1 LFTKTNEISK
11 GLSPELVANSA
22 IATKVSDLVDVN
34 ILNQQYQ
41 HATSEAVNKTDRKS
55 YKDGVNFFGNAEAY
69 NFAVSFYGP
78 NSPEASAALQVL
90 RNDMATLILEEVS
103 LKNYFSANYDI
114 KNGKAYAAGT
124 WLGEQYARTI
134 VTGQDAPAWMQ
145 ERFLAETEEQLSLE
159 LLIASSEM
167 NGRTMVT
174 LSPSPFGLSKELLG
188 RYDMERN
195 FLMIR
200 FLSLDETGTKLNI
213 SQIQIPQELITEEDL
228 LTFLESLD
236 VEPNASECID
246 GATNILRSSFLID
259 SGSLGSRANI
269 LRALDLHISE
279 RAGHPV
285 YCGQKTDIQP
295 NSQQYDKFIV
305 DSIRR
310 YSRFESAINYAVNKI
325 TEQAMHDGGKSLED
339 VKRLSRDIKE
349 RALSLMNDKEIRLN
363 YGDKIANAYQS
374 GGYEAARSAGLK
386 DNFSSGSC
394 PSSSRSNENGSKADN
409 NSSFCQRLPKPGE
422 VACCP
427 GCKKTV
433 VVTGTEDNIRCSNGE
448 CALADRKSRAAYLA
462 AKIATEQ
469 FSKKKNNN
477 LKSVWKEYGIG
488 AIFFVREEVS
498 VEEYRKL
505 NMQAEESQQPQES
518 ERQYKDML
526 AAKQDQFALAA

>member
-1 LFTKTNEISK
+1 MFTKTNEISK
-11 GLSPELVANSA
+11 GLSPELVANSG
-22 IATKVSDLVDVN
+22 IATKVSELVDVN

-41 HATSEAVNKTDRKS
+41 HATNEAAVKTDWKS

-103 LKNYFSANYDI
+103 LKNYFSANYNI

-134 VTGQDAPAWMQ
+134 VTGQDTPDWMQ
-145 ERFLAETEEQLSLE
+145 ERFLAETQEHLSLE
-159 LLIASSEM
+159 QLIASGEM

-228 LTFLESLD
+228 LTFLKSLD

-246 GATNILRSSFLID
+246 GATNILRSSFLMD

-285 YCGQKTDIQP
+285 YCGQKADIQP

-325 TEQAMHDGGKSLED
+325 TEQAGYGRTSPED
-339 VKRLSRDIKE
+339 IKRLSRDIKE

-394 PSSSRSNENGSKADN
+394 PSSSSSSKESSLESESNLMCREVKTGDRVYCQQSTCKKYVMAKVPEKGGTVYCSECGCSTHCADRISIAKSAKVNDIKGSSNKENGSK
-409 NSSFCQRLPKPGE
+409 
-422 VACCP
+422 
-427 GCKKTV
+427 
-433 VVTGTEDNIRCSNGE
+433 
-448 CALADRKSRAAYLA
+448 
-462 AKIATEQ
+462 
-469 FSKKKNNN
+469 
-477 LKSVWKEYGIG
+477 SVWKNTGSG
-488 AIFFVREEVS
+488 LLFFVKVEVS
-498 VEEYRKL
+498 AEEYE
-505 NMQAEESQQPQES
+505 ASQKPQES
-518 ERQYKDML
+518 ERQY
-526 AAKQDQFALAA
+526 QDSEFALAA

>member
-1 LFTKTNEISK
+1 MFTRTNEISK
-11 GLSPELVANSA
+11 VLSPELVANSGT
-22 IATKVSDLVDVN
+22 ATKVSGLVDVN

-41 HATSEAVNKTDRKS
+41 HATNEAAVKTDWKS

-78 NSPEASAALQVL
+78 NSPEAIAAIQVL
-90 RNDMATLILEEVS
+90 RNDMAALILEEVS

-145 ERFLAETEEQLSLE
+145 ERFLAETEEHLSLE
-159 LLIASSEM
+159 QLIASGEM

-174 LSPSPFGLSKELLG
+174 LSPSPFGLSKEILS

-228 LTFLESLD
+228 RTFLESLD
-236 VEPNASECID
+236 VEPNSSECID
-246 GATNILRSSFLID
+246 GATNILRSSFLMD

-285 YCGQKTDIQP
+285 YCGQKIDIQP

-310 YSRFESAINYAVNKI
+310 YSRFESAINYAVHKI
-325 TEQAMHDGGKSLED
+325 TEQAGYGRTSPED
-339 VKRLSRDIKE
+339 IKGLSKDIKE
-349 RALSLMNDKEIRLN
+349 RALSLMSDADIRLN
-363 YGDKIANAYQS
+363 YDDKIADAWAS
-374 GGYEAARSAGLK
+374 GGIEAAIDAGLK
-386 DNFSSGSC
+386 ENFSSGSC

-462 AKIATEQ
+462 VKIATEQ
-469 FSKKKNNN
+469 SSKKKNNN

-505 NMQAEESQQPQES
+505 KMQAEESQRLQES
-518 ERQYKDML
+518 EQHFKDSE
-526 AAKQDQFALAA
+526 FALAA

>member
-1 LFTKTNEISK
+1 M
-11 GLSPELVANSA
+11 
-22 IATKVSDLVDVN
+22 N

-41 HATSEAVNKTDRKS
+41 YATNEDAVKTDWKS

-90 RNDMATLILEEVS
+90 RNDMAALILEEVS
-103 LKNYFSANYDI
+103 PENYFSANYDI
-114 KNGKAYAAGT
+114 RCGRAYAAGT

-134 VTGQDAPAWMQ
+134 VTGQDTPGWMQ
-145 ERFLAETEEQLSLE
+145 ERFLAETQEHLSLE
-159 LLIASSEM
+159 QLIASGKM

-174 LSPSPFGLSKELLG
+174 LSPSPFNLSEDVLK
-188 RYDMERN
+188 RYHMERN

-228 LTFLESLD
+228 LTFLKSLD

-246 GATNILRSSFLID
+246 GATNILRSSFLMD

-285 YCGQKTDIQP
+285 YCGQKADTQP

-394 PSSSRSNENGSKADN
+394 PSSSSSSKENS
-409 NSSFCQRLPKPGE
+409 L
-422 VACCP
+422 
-427 GCKKTV
+427 
-433 VVTGTEDNIRCSNGE
+433 
-448 CALADRKSRAAYLA
+448 
-462 AKIATEQ
+462 
-469 FSKKKNNN
+469 
-477 LKSVWKEYGIG
+477 
-488 AIFFVREEVS
+488 
-498 VEEYRKL
+498 
-505 NMQAEESQQPQES
+505 ES
-518 ERQYKDML
+518 ERNSICR
-526 AAKQDQFALAA
+526 

>member
-11 GLSPELVANSA
+11 GLNPELVANSGM
-22 IATKVSDLVDVN
+22 ATKVSDLVDVN

-41 HATSEAVNKTDRKS
+41 HATNEAAVKTNWKS

-78 NSPEASAALQVL
+78 DSPEASSALQVL

-103 LKNYFSANYDI
+103 LENYFSANYYI
-114 KNGKAYAAGT
+114 KNNKAYAAGT

-145 ERFLAETEEQLSLE
+145 ERFLAETEEHLSLE
-159 LLIASSEM
+159 QLIASGDM
-167 NGRTMVT
+167 NGKTMVT
-174 LSPSPFGLSKELLG
+174 LSPSPFGLSKELLS

-228 LTFLESLD
+228 LTFLKSLD
-236 VEPNASECID
+236 VEPNSSECID
-246 GATNILRSSFLID
+246 GATNILRSSFLMD

-279 RAGHPV
+279 RTGHPV
-285 YCGQKTDIQP
+285 YCGQKTEIQP
-295 NSQQYDKFIV
+295 NSQQYDRFIT
-305 DSIRR
+305 DSIKR
-310 YSRFESAINYAVNKI
+310 YSRFESAISYAVNKI
-325 TEQAMHDGGKSLED
+325 TEQSGYGRTSPDD

-349 RALSLMNDKEIRLN
+349 RALSLMNDKEIRSN

-394 PSSSRSNENGSKADN
+394 PSSSSSNENGSKTDN
-409 NSSFCQRLPKPGE
+409 NSPFCQRLPKPGE

-433 VVTGTEDNIRCSNGE
+433 LVTGTEDNIRCSNGE

-469 FSKKKNNN
+469 SSNKKNNN
-477 LKSVWKEYGIG
+477 LKSVWKNTGSG
-488 AIFFVREEVS
+488 LLFFVKVEVS
-498 VEEYRKL
+498 AEEY
-505 NMQAEESQQPQES
+505 ETSQKPQES

-526 AAKQDQFALAA
+526 AAKQDQFVLAA

>member
-1 LFTKTNEISK
+1 LLTKTNEISK
-11 GLSPELVANSA
+11 GLSPELVANSGL
-22 IATKVSDLVDVN
+22 ATKVSDLVDVN
-34 ILNQQYQ
+34 LLNQQYQ
-41 HATSEAVNKTDRKS
+41 YATNDAAVKTDWKS

-78 NSPEASAALQVL
+78 NSPEAIAARGVL
-90 RNDMATLILEEVS
+90 RNDMTTLILEEVS
-103 LKNYFSANYDI
+103 LENYFSANYYI
-114 KNGKAYAAGT
+114 KGNKAYAAGT

-145 ERFLAETEEQLSLE
+145 ERFLAETEEHLSLE
-159 LLIASSEM
+159 QLIASGEM

-174 LSPSPFGLSKELLG
+174 LSPSPFNLSEDVLK
-188 RYDMERN
+188 RYHMERN

-228 LTFLESLD
+228 LTFLKSLD
-236 VEPNASECID
+236 VEPNSSECID
-246 GATNILRSSFLID
+246 GATNILRSSFLMD

-325 TEQAMHDGGKSLED
+325 TEQAGYGRTSPED
-339 VKRLSRDIKE
+339 IKRLSRDIKE

-394 PSSSRSNENGSKADN
+394 PSSSSSSKENSLESESNLMCREVKTGDRVYCQQSTCKKYVMAKVPEKGGTVYCSECGCSTHCADKISIAKSGKGNDIKGSSNKENGSK
-409 NSSFCQRLPKPGE
+409 
-422 VACCP
+422 
-427 GCKKTV
+427 
-433 VVTGTEDNIRCSNGE
+433 
-448 CALADRKSRAAYLA
+448 
-462 AKIATEQ
+462 
-469 FSKKKNNN
+469 
-477 LKSVWKEYGIG
+477 SVWKNTGSG
-488 AIFFVREEVS
+488 LLFFVKVEVS
-498 VEEYRKL
+498 AEEYEASQKL
-505 NMQAEESQQPQES
+505 QES
-518 ERQYKDML
+518 ERQFKDSE
-526 AAKQDQFALAA
+526 FALAA